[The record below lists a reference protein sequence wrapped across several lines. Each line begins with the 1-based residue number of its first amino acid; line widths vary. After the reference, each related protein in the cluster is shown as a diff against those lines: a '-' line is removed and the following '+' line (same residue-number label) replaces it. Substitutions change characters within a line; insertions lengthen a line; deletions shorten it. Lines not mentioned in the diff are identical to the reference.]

1 LRETEEEIG
10 LDRRFISVVGYLPDH
25 LIPISGYRVTP
36 VVSFVTPGFELKT
49 DPREVEEAFEV
60 PLGFLL
66 DPANHVPR
74 QREYSG
80 VSVEFID
87 MPYGPHHIWGATAG
101 MLYTLY
107 RLLCGEGPA
116 A

>member
-1 LRETEEEIG
+1 MALEPKFRPVSASQQWPEASRDTAEALHRLLTI
-10 LDRRFISVVGYLPDH
+10 DNRNWHAFKAQPQRRAAEQLAAALVI
-25 LIPISGYRVTP
+25 
-36 VVSFVTPGFELKT
+36 
-49 DPREVEEAFEV
+49 
-60 PLGFLL
+60 LL

-74 QREYSG
+74 RREYSG

-87 MPYGPHHIWGATAG
+87 MPFGPHHIWGATAG

-107 RLLCGEGPA
+107 RLLCGEELA

>member
-1 LRETEEEIG
+1 
-10 LDRRFISVVGYLPDH
+10 VVGYLPDH

-36 VVSFVTPGFELKT
+36 VVSFVTPGFELKI

-66 DPANHVPR
+66 DPANHVPQ

-87 MPYGPHHIWGATAG
+87 MPFGPHHIWGATAG